1 MELTFDRAGGELS
14 EETNGHL
21 EDVGFLQFGVAGV
34 VLAHQRQDEG
44 LQTAEAV
51 VDSGAPF
58 LFKQRFERLERSEE
72 EEESIVSQLFRG
84 HTFQ

>member
-21 EDVGFLQFGVAGV
+21 EDVSFLQFGVAGV

-51 VDSGAPF
+51 VDSGAP
-58 LFKQRFERLERSEE
+58 LLLEQRFERLEEKQKKKKAS
-72 EEESIVSQLFRG
+72 
-84 HTFQ
+84 